1 MPEITRIIGGPF
13 IIECYVS
20 NDVSGREEPSASPY
34 QAWFC
39 VAGTETGIVR
49 LSFFSSSLLNLFVKR
64 PSCLFSLKIMT
75 EKWAFKKI
83 MGKMISGRSVSFFF
97 HCHLADDGFQ

>member
-13 IIECYVS
+13 IIECYAS
-20 NDVSGREEPSASPY
+20 DEVSGGKEPSASPY

-49 LSFFSSSLLNLFVKR
+49 LSFFLV
-64 PSCLFSLKIMT
+64 
-75 EKWAFKKI
+75 AY
-83 MGKMISGRSVSFFF
+83 
-97 HCHLADDGFQ
+97 